1 VFRMAT
7 RNGARAAGFEQV
19 GALREGWRADI
30 VGIRTDT
37 SRGVPLHDV
46 YSYLVYA
53 ATGDDVEFSMVDGN
67 VVVEDG
73 SVTTVSESDVYRR
86 AREAFEGRNWSG

>member
-1 VFRMAT
+1 
-7 RNGARAAGFEQV
+7 
-19 GALREGWRADI
+19 
-30 VGIRTDT
+30 
-37 SRGVPLHDV
+37 LHDV

-73 SVTTVSESDVYRR
+73 SVTAVSESDVHRR